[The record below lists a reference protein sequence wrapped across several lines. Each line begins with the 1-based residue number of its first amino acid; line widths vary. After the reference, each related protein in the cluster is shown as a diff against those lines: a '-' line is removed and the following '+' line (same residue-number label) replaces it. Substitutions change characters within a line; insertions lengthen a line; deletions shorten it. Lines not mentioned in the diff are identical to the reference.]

1 MNRERRKG
9 FISGI
14 VTAFLVIS
22 LVGVAGA
29 AVGQKVLKADYSN
42 IKVSVNGTT
51 IHPTTAS
58 GAYVEPFAVDGTTY
72 LPVRAVSNAVGYDV
86 DWDQSTKTVILSN
99 SSDASDL
106 TTDQLN
112 AMEYCACL
120 MQLTDRLHIYS
131 VSMVDQYPS
140 VLDTKDKLYNLLYD
154 YIYDLLIYA
163 NNLSDSFDS
172 SSPYWGDL
180 LIAGD
185 SYRAQYEY
193 VSKMIDCVETN
204 PNLMKSYFSN
214 ETTCWTQT
222 VSDIKYA
229 MNAIQTKK

>member
-14 VTAFLVIS
+14 VTACLVIS
-22 LVGVAGA
+22 LVGAAGA

-112 AMEYCACL
+112 AMELCACL
-120 MQLTDRLHIYS
+120 MEITDKLHIYNAAYITT
-131 VSMVDQYPS
+131 YPS
-140 VLDTKDKLYNLLYD
+140 TNHTKNYM
-154 YIYDLLIYA
+154 
-163 NNLSDSFDS
+163 SDQLNT
-172 SSPYWGDL
+172 YVGDL
-180 LIAGD
+180 LDYAD
-185 SYRAQYEY
+185 SLYASLDSTSSYYPYIRSSVERLQKQSGY
-193 VSKMIDCVETN
+193 VVGMINNVETN
-204 PNLMKSYFSN
+204 YSVFKSYSSD
-214 ETTCWTQT
+214 ESSCWPQV
-222 VSDIKYA
+222 VSDIKIA
-229 MNAIQTKK
+229 MTAIN